1 MSTRIPV
8 PARPRRRWI
17 LPALAAVGIL
27 LPVTGAEAQSGDRD
41 AECIQRYNAAV
52 RDNASFR
59 PLSTANPANGC
70 RRVAVAVTSDWGTRE
85 LFGTAVDPR
94 DVAATRDQTT
104 ASPGEIAAP
113 IEPVEAAG
121 GSVAAVGTDRG
132 AGAVAAIALNPSIF
146 FVDPSDTEAVAR
158 WSRLSDVTLLVPVSD
173 MDDGEGG
180 DAGGDGQA
188 VDYVG
193 VRWGLNVTGLRRG
206 SILHRAVV
214 AAYNRFLGAG
224 TPQILRIQGL
234 LSTLPPESLE
244 PCIRLLAETQSLDED
259 AVGRI
264 TRTCGGAPVA
274 EDPTVVAGLREAI
287 QAARIQADS
296 RYLGLDL
303 RADFGDLSLA
313 GVDTVTGT
321 ALFAGI
327 GWGQRFMRQADATNG
342 VRTHVGIRYWDVDG
356 REDNHVAVEGGL
368 GFESIRYYS
377 YQRLALAAGVDFQ
390 HRTGDAASDE
400 ETTSIGLTGTL
411 NVPVTPTSSVTLNFV
426 APVRG
431 ERRGPVLSIKAN
443 WRLLWSQAF

>member
-1 MSTRIPV
+1 MSTRTPV
-8 PARPRRRWI
+8 PARPCSRWI
-17 LPALAAVGIL
+17 LPALATVGML
-27 LPVTGAEAQSGDRD
+27 LPGIDAEAQSSDRD
-41 AECIQRYNAAV
+41 AECIQQYNVAV
-52 RDNASFR
+52 KDNANFR
-59 PLSTANPANGC
+59 PLSAASPANGC

-104 ASPGEIAAP
+104 ASPGEVAAP

-146 FVDPSDTEAVAR
+146 FVDPSNTEAVAR
-158 WSRLSDVTLLVPVSD
+158 WSRVSDVTLLVPVSD
-173 MDDGEGG
+173 MDDGEGD
-180 DAGGDGQA
+180 DARGGGEA

-193 VRWGLNVTGLRRG
+193 IRWGLNITGLRRG
-206 SILHRAVV
+206 SVLHRAVV

-224 TPQILRIQGL
+224 TPQILRIQNL
-234 LSTLPPESLE
+234 LSTLPSENLE
-244 PCIRLLAETQSLDED
+244 PCIRILAETQSLDEA

-264 TRTCGGAPVA
+264 TQTCGGAPIA
-274 EDPTVVAGLREAI
+274 ADPTVIAGLREAI

-327 GWGQRFMRQADATNG
+327 GWGQRFMRQTDATGG
-342 VRTHVGIRYWDVDG
+342 VRTHLGVRYWDVDG
-356 REDNHVAVEGGL
+356 TEDNNVAVEGGL

-390 HRTGDAASDE
+390 HRTGAAASDE

-431 ERRGPVLSIKAN
+431 ERRGPALSIKAN
-443 WRLLWSQAF
+443 WRLLWSQSF

>member
-1 MSTRIPV
+1 MSTRTPV
-8 PARPRRRWI
+8 PARLRSRWI
-17 LPALAAVGIL
+17 LPALVVAATL
-27 LPVTGAEAQSGDRD
+27 LPGTGADAQSRD
-41 AECIQRYNAAV
+41 AECIQQYNAAV
-52 RDNASFR
+52 KDNASFR
-59 PLSTANPANGC
+59 PLNAASPANGC
-70 RRVAVAVTSDWGTRE
+70 RRVATAVTSDWGTRE

-94 DVAATRDQTT
+94 DVAATRDQTI

-121 GSVAAVGTDRG
+121 GSVAAVGTNRG
-132 AGAVAAIALNPSIF
+132 AGAVAAIAINPSIF

-158 WSRLSDVTLLVPVSD
+158 WSRVSDVTLLVPMND
-173 MDDGEGG
+173 MDEGEGG
-180 DAGGDGQA
+180 DAGGDGEA

-193 VRWGLNVTGLRRG
+193 IRWGLNITGLRRG
-206 SILHRAVV
+206 SVLHRAVV
-214 AAYNRFLGAG
+214 TAYNRFLGAG
-224 TPQILRIQGL
+224 TPQILRIQEL
-234 LSTLPPESLE
+234 LSTLPSESLE
-244 PCIRLLAETQSLDED
+244 PCIRVLAGTQSLDAD

-274 EDPTVVAGLREAI
+274 TDPGVVAGLREAI

-327 GWGQRFMRQADATNG
+327 GWGQRFMRQTDATSG
-342 VRTHVGIRYWDVDG
+342 VRTHLGVRYWDVG
-356 REDNHVAVEGGL
+356 GTEDSNVAVEGGL
-368 GFESIRYYS
+368 GFEAIRYYS
-377 YQRLALAAGVDFQ
+377 YQRLALAGGVDFQ
-390 HRTGDAASDE
+390 HRTDTATPGDDR
-400 ETTSIGLTGTL
+400 TSIGLTGTL

-443 WRLLWSQAF
+443 WRLLWSQSF